1 MEILIHRIIHITQT
15 AVFVFPHHLDI
26 LIQCIV
32 QTDGSR
38 LHGIVNFLYHRSTWA
53 AQDVCYLEDLY
64 VSPDVRGQQIGK
76 QLIEYVRR
84 QAEER
89 RCARLYWHTQESNHR
104 AQRLYDWV
112 ADKPVVIEY
121 RIEL

>member
-1 MEILIHRIIHITQT
+1 YLSSPADAT
-15 AVFVFPHHLDI
+15 
-26 LIQCIV
+26 
-32 QTDGSR
+32 G
-38 LHGIVNFLYHRSTWA
+38 RSQA
-53 AQDVCYLEDLY
+53 DQVL
-64 VSPDVRGQQIGK
+64 G
-76 QLIEYVRR
+76 YVRR

-112 ADKPVVIEY
+112 ADKPGVIEY